1 MVVVKFND
9 TIYEIFMDELNSLE
23 LGHPFN
29 TDRLSYLRSYVTLL
43 LYLDFACLNDS
54 ESWKILELYKTVKI

>member
-1 MVVVKFND
+1 MVKFND

-54 ESWKILELYKTVKI
+54 ES

>member
-1 MVVVKFND
+1 MVKFND

-23 LGHPFN
+23 LGRPFN

-54 ESWKILELYKTVKI
+54 ES